1 MIEYRKRRGKI
12 KSKPYYPNT
21 KVKDNMTMIKNL
33 PIEERPRE
41 KLKKLGPE
49 KLSNTELLTVL
60 LGSGTKDQ
68 SVITIAE
75 RIITYDEGGI
85 DYLAECTL
93 EELSGIKGLGSAK
106 SSVLVAAV
114 ELGKRIAT
122 KPKGNRVNVMCSQ
135 DLADIFMADMRY
147 LKNECFKVLLLNT
160 KNEVIAVRSVS
171 MGIINSSVVD
181 PREVFRPAIRRG
193 AAAVVLAHNH
203 PSGNPEPSSA
213 DIEVTVRLAEAGKLL
228 GIKVL
233 DHIVIGDGVFVS
245 MRKSNLL
252 G

>member
-1 MIEYRKRRGKI
+1 
-12 KSKPYYPNT
+12 
-21 KVKDNMTMIKNL
+21 MIKDL
-33 PIEERPRE
+33 PMEERPRE
-41 KLKKLGPE
+41 KLKALGPE
-49 KLSNTELLTVL
+49 NLSNTELLTVL

-68 SVITIAE
+68 SAMTIAE
-75 RIITYDEGGI
+75 RIISIDECGI

-93 EELSGIKGLGSAK
+93 EELSGIRGVGAAK
-106 SSVLVAAV
+106 SSVLIAAV

-122 KPKGNRVNVMCSQ
+122 KPKDKRVNVMCSQ

-160 KNEVIAVRSVS
+160 KNEVIAVQSIS

-181 PREVFRPAIRRG
+181 PREVFRPAVKRG
-193 AAAVVLAHNH
+193 AASVALAHNH

-213 DIEVTVRLAEAGKLL
+213 DVEITIRLVEAGRLL
-228 GIKVL
+228 GIRVV

-245 MRKSNLL
+245 MRQRNLF
-252 G
+252 